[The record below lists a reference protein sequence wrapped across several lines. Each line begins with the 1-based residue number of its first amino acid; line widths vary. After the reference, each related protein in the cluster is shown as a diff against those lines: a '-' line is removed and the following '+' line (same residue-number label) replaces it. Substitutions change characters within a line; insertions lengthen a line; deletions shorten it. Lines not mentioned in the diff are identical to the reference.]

1 MFIRSLLS
9 HSAEAPK
16 FCTSG
21 RTCPDVLELDSG
33 DFAVIG
39 ADITAESL
47 PLLPAGSGCDSHERV
62 VRIPREL
69 LVRIR
74 SEIPEKI

>member
-9 HSAEAPK
+9 HSADSPK
-16 FCTSG
+16 LCSSG
-21 RTCPDVLELDSG
+21 RTCPDVLELESG

-47 PLLPAGSGCDSHERV
+47 PLLPAGSGCGAHERV
-62 VRIPREL
+62 VRIPRDL

-74 SEIPEKI
+74 SEIPETI